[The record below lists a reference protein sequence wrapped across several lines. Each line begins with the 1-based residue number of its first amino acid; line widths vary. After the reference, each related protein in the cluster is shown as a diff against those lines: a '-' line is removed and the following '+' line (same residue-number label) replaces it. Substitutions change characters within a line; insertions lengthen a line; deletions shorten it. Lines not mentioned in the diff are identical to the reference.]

1 MQTQHSHNSADR
13 SSTQQTGSTSDS
25 LLFVENTLEN
35 GLHILCHPDPRSP
48 VVTVDVIYRVGSRY
62 EPAGK
67 TGYAHLFEHL
77 MFDGSRHLGRGE
89 YDRHCTLAG
98 GENNAWT
105 SCDLTNY
112 WITLPAH
119 RFELGLWL
127 ESDRMSGFG
136 VQQISLDTQKGVVT
150 AEKHQVIDNVPYGDA
165 GILMRE
171 LMYAEGHP
179 YRHEPI
185 GSMQDVANATLDD
198 MRWFYER
205 YYIPSN
211 ATLVVA
217 GGFDPQEARDLAEMY
232 FGEIPA
238 GTRGTPPA
246 APATLLRSGN
256 RCSVN
261 SELVPFN
268 GVFLGWHA
276 PDLQTPDMM
285 SLELLASI
293 LADGESSRFYLTMEY
308 DPMIASETGAFLEEG
323 EQGSL
328 FCVYAMGQTK
338 RIGVKRL
345 EEALREQIS
354 RIARDGI
361 SEQELDKAKNRKIST
376 VVHSLQSV
384 SNRAERMA
392 YFAATHNDPSLAWKE
407 AEAYSAITPE
417 DIRHAAE
424 QYLDPDKASV
434 VEYHQ

>member
-1 MQTQHSHNSADR
+1 MQTQHFHNNTDR
-13 SSTQQTGSTSDS
+13 SSAEGTRNISDS
-25 LLFVENTLEN
+25 PLFVEKTLEN

-211 ATLVVA
+211 ATLVIA
-217 GGFDPQEARDLAEMY
+217 GGFDPQEALQLADMY
-232 FGEIPA
+232 FAEIPA
-238 GTRGTPPA
+238 GTHGTPPETA
-246 APATLLRSGN
+246 DAMHRFGGRRSV
-256 RCSVN
+256 S
-261 SELVPFN
+261 SDLVPFN

-276 PDLQTPDMM
+276 PDLQTPDLM

-323 EQGSL
+323 ERGSM

-338 RIGVKRL
+338 RTSVKQL
-345 EEALREQIS
+345 EGALREQVG

-361 SEQELDKAKNRKIST
+361 TGQELSKAKNRKISS
-376 VVHSLQSV
+376 VVHALQSV

-392 YFAATHNDPSLAWKE
+392 YFAATHDDPSLAWKE
-407 AEAYSAITPE
+407 AEAYGAITTD
-417 DIRHAAE
+417 DIRRAAE

-434 VEYHQ
+434 VEYRQ